1 MAKLTKKQLSHNG
14 TTIMSMAAKIRKAKP
29 KKMWKECV
37 AEAGKLFG
45 GKGKKSVKVKKAAP
59 KRKVTKVKKVKKTT
73 KRK

>member
-1 MAKLTKKQLSHNG
+1 MAKLTRKQLSQNG

-45 GKGKKSVKVKKAAP
+45 GKGKSKAKATTKA
-59 KRKVTKVKKVKKTT
+59 KRKPAKVKKVKKTT